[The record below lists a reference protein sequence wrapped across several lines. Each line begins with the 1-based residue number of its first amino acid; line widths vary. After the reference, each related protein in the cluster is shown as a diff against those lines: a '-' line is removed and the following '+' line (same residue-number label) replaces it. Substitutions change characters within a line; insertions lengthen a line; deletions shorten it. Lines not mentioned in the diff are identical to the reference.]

1 MSERERIQLN
11 LRLDGHKDLYEA
23 VKDAAARQNAS
34 VNAFVINALKAAVG
48 WEMTNH
54 TADAPIPNVE
64 AIVEAVKKELDATL
78 DIKLDTKLGATLDA
92 TLDTKLDATLDTKLD
107 TKLDAKLD
115 TKLDTKLAEFE
126 QRLLVKLE
134 AW

>member
-48 WEMTNH
+48 WETTNH
-54 TADAPIPNVE
+54 TTDTSIPNVE
-64 AIVEAVKKELDATL
+64 AIVEAVKKELDSTL
-78 DIKLDTKLGATLDA
+78 DTALDTRRDA
-92 TLDTKLDATLDTKLD
+92 TLDTRLDA
-107 TKLDAKLD
+107 
-115 TKLDTKLAEFE
+115 KLAEFE